1 MATTP
6 TAIPAMAPGPIPLFV
21 ADALF
26 EDGDV
31 PFVDDTYED
40 EIIGTMVG
48 VAPAF
53 HKHWLTEKLP
63 LS

>member
-6 TAIPAMAPGPIPLFV
+6 TAIPAIAPDPSPLFV
-21 ADALF
+21 AEEFF

-31 PFVDDTYED
+31 LFAEAYED
-40 EIIGTMVG
+40 EIIGTMVD
-48 VAPAF
+48 VVPAF

>member
-6 TAIPAMAPGPIPLFV
+6 TAIPAMAPDPSPLFV
-21 ADALF
+21 AEALF
-26 EDGDV
+26 EDGDEL
-31 PFVDDTYED
+31 FVDDAYED
-40 EIIGTMVG
+40 EIIGTIVG
-48 VAPAF
+48 VVAAF

>member
-1 MATTP
+1 
-6 TAIPAMAPGPIPLFV
+6 MAPDPSPLFV
-21 ADALF
+21 AEEFF

-31 PFVDDTYED
+31 LFADEAYED
-40 EIIGTMVG
+40 EIIGTIVD
-48 VAPAF
+48 VEPAF